1 MRGKSL
7 KIRLSF
13 VLAIMMVAAFV
24 PTNMFVNAANSKAL
38 KKKIP

>member
-13 VLAIMMVAAFV
+13 VLAIMMVAALINFWKEH
-24 PTNMFVNAANSKAL
+24 PEKSL
-38 KKKIP
+38 LR